1 MNDLFRKL
9 TILADGEPLIGFRHV
24 RLSGVDTIGL
34 YPMPFTLRI
43 WNLADSDYWRLVA
56 AKEVTVLPEDS
67 ILAAGMISDLC
78 RSAVQEGMM
87 TEIVFSAGLQLWEAP
102 VSLSVESGVS
112 VSETVRR
119 ILETSGTGITLLSFP
134 GEDPV
139 RSRGQVFSDRAAE
152 CVEIALSAAK
162 ARCCLTPSGLCVI
175 PASGLPVSMELTEK
189 DLIDAPSR
197 AGNGL
202 RILRTRVTGW
212 LPGKMVT
219 VNWKGESF
227 SGLVTERSIDA
238 DNMEGNWQAELIIE
252 VKT

>member
-9 TILADGEPLIGFRHV
+9 TILADGEPLIGFRHA

-56 AKEVTVLPEDS
+56 TKELSVLHEES
-67 ILAAGMISDLC
+67 VLASGTISDLC
-78 RSAVQEGMM
+78 RSVVSEGVV

-112 VSETVRR
+112 VSETVQR
-119 ILETSGTGITLLSFP
+119 ILEASGTGIKLISFL

-139 RSRGQVFSDRAAE
+139 RCRGQAFSGRAAE
-152 CVEIALSAAK
+152 CVETALSAAK
-162 ARCCLTPSGLCVI
+162 VRCCLTPSGLCVI
-175 PASGLPVSMELTEK
+175 PASGLTVSMELTEK

-212 LPGKMVT
+212 LLGKMVT